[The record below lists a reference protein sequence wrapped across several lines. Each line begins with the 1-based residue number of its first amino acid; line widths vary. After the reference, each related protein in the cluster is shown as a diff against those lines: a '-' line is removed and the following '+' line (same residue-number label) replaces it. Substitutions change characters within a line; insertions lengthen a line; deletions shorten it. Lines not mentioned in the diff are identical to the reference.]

1 MTNNSQKKTSSTE
14 RKLLDGKAV
23 GLTSLIVVVDIIV
36 FYFGASNEPGFG
48 KEIPLMW
55 SVGGIGI
62 ITFFGT
68 LTLANYLSKDSRL
81 DKGEIRR
88 AMAASLIVV
97 YFALVSLVTSP
108 GSGAQESEF
117 SKQIVEHFTWVIGI
131 VIVFYFGSRVVQEY
145 LQIKKKE
152 SEGATTEKKKKPKKT
167 GTEANAGSE

>member
-1 MTNNSQKKTSSTE
+1 M
-14 RKLLDGKAV
+14 
-23 GLTSLIVVVDIIV
+23 GLTSIIVVVDIIV

-81 DKGEIRR
+81 DKGEIRK

-97 YFALVSLVTSP
+97 YFALVSLVTCP
-108 GSGAQESEF
+108 GCGAQESEF

-131 VIVFYFGSRVVQEY
+131 VIVFYFGSRLVQEW
-145 LQIKKKE
+145 LKSNNE
-152 SEGATTEKKKKPKKT
+152 SQGATTEKKKKPKKA
-167 GTEANAGSE
+167 GTESNTGSE